1 MFCVGM
7 PASLLSMYGLAGL
20 TGAET
25 AGADEETAKA
35 LAAATS
41 AHSAFPFQ
49 MYNPMMAYSSMLAA
63 QGLGMSAS
71 QSYAQALQSAGKAD
85 NKKNNYLGF
94 AWNCIANLLLK
105 GRDAGVLI

>member
-1 MFCVGM
+1 M

-20 TGAET
+20 TGAES
-25 AGADEETAKA
+25 GATDDETAKA

-71 QSYAQALQSAGKAD
+71 QSYAQALQSAG
-85 NKKNNYLGF
+85 NHCILHNY
-94 AWNCIANLLLK
+94 
-105 GRDAGVLI
+105 